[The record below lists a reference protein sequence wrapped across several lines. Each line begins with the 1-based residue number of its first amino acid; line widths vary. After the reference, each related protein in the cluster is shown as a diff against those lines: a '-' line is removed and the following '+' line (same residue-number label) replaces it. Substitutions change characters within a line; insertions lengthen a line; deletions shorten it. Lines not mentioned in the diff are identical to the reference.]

1 MSQPQV
7 NQVIHGS
14 NLTRDSSIHYR
25 RQVHVSYVK
34 RETFGCIV
42 QNMIESLIANPED
55 RDFYV
60 TACKILSG
68 RKDCFTC
75 MVGS

>member
-1 MSQPQV
+1 MSP
-7 NQVIHGS
+7 NLIRIIH
-14 NLTRDSSIHYR
+14 LQI
-25 RQVHVSYVK
+25 HVSYVK

-42 QNMIESLIANPED
+42 QNMIECLLASPED

-68 RKDCFTC
+68 MMITRIQ
-75 MVGS
+75 GGWIG

>member
-1 MSQPQV
+1 MNHDSQQAIRV
-7 NQVIHGS
+7 QICNHDLQI
-14 NLTRDSSIHYR
+14 
-25 RQVHVSYVK
+25 HVSYVK

-42 QNMIESLIANPED
+42 QNMIECLIASPED

-68 RKDCFTC
+68 SRITRK
-75 MVGS
+75 VG

>member
-1 MSQPQV
+1 M
-7 NQVIHGS
+7 
-14 NLTRDSSIHYR
+14 
-25 RQVHVSYVK
+25 SYVK

-42 QNMIESLIANPED
+42 QNMIECLIASPED

-68 RKDCFTC
+68 RKDLK
-75 MVGS
+75 V